1 MFGRER
7 LRVDVAA
14 RGRVGEFLAP
24 FAWRLPRGVDAQ
36 KVWGIY
42 EKVGGI
48 YEKVG
53 GIYENVGR
61 IYAPV
66 VPVVQLLFP

>member
-24 FAWRLPRGVDAQ
+24 FAWRLPRGVDER
-36 KVWGIY
+36 KVALWLPCGACG
-42 EKVGGI
+42 V
-48 YEKVG
+48 
-53 GIYENVGR
+53 R
-61 IYAPV
+61 V
-66 VPVVQLLFP
+66 VPVVQLWFRD